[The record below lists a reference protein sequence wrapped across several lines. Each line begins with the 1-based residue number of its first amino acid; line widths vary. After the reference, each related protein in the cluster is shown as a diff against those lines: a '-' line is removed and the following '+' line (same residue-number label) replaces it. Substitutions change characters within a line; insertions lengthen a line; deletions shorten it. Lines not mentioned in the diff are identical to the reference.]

1 MAREKEPWEHDG
13 KRYTASLQDVT
24 DKQCY
29 KDFFE
34 SDTFEA
40 AKQACDEAAEKHQRS
55 AIVFDRKAPGITHR
69 KVIQS
74 VAVKEEVKTPSPPP
88 RRGRKKVENPVTE
101 VPVERK
107 VEESK
112 PKSKKKVIT
121 KDDYF

>member
-1 MAREKEPWEHDG
+1 MTREKEPWEQDG

-34 SDTFEA
+34 SDTCEA
-40 AKQACDEAAEKHQRS
+40 AKKACDEAAEKYQRS
-55 AIVFDRKAPGITHR
+55 AIVFDRKSPGIIHR

-74 VAVKEEVKTPSPPP
+74 VAQEEVKKPSPPP
-88 RRGRKKVENPVTE
+88 RRGKKKVETSE
-101 VPVERK
+101 MPVESK
-107 VEESK
+107 VEEPKSK
-112 PKSKKKVIT
+112 PKKKVIT